1 MLTAAYTL
9 GRSRMGEK
17 MVIKLPQPKIIG
29 KVSLEQT
36 LSKRRSIR
44 RYINKNFTQ
53 EQVSQLLWSAQGI
66 TEPRMRFRTAPSAGA
81 LYPMEIYLV
90 AHNGLYHYIPDGH
103 KIEKLSD
110 RDIRR
115 EFSGACGGQRFI
127 AEASISIVISAVY
140 ERVTGRYGKRGIR
153 YVDMEAGH
161 IAQNIHLQAVAMDLG
176 SVSVGAFDD
185 AAVEKL
191 LNLPKDHRV
200 IYIIP
205 VGYSAK

>member
-1 MLTAAYTL
+1 MV
-9 GRSRMGEK
+9 EK
-17 MVIKLPQPKIIG
+17 MVIELPQPKIIG

-44 RYINKNFTQ
+44 KYINKNLTQ
-53 EQVSQLLWSAQGI
+53 EQISQLLWSAQGI
-66 TEPRMRFRTAPSAGA
+66 TEPRMKFRTAPSAGA

-90 AHNGLYHYIPDGH
+90 AHNGLYHYISAGH
-103 KIEKLSD
+103 RMEKLSD

-115 EFSGACGGQRFI
+115 ELSETCWEQKFI
-127 AEASISIVISAVY
+127 AEASISIIISAVY
-140 ERVTGRYGKRGIR
+140 ERVTGRYGKRGTR

-161 IAQNIHLQAVAMDLG
+161 IAQNIHLQAVAMGLG

-185 AAVEKL
+185 DAVEKL
-191 LNLPKDHRV
+191 LNLPKDHHV

-205 VGYSAK
+205 VGYSAE